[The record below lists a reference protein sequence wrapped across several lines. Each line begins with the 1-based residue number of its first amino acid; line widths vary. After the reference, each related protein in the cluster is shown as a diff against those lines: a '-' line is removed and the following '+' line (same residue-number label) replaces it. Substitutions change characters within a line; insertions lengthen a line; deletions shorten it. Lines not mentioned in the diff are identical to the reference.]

1 MQAARKA
8 SRLRMRAMSIPA
20 RANCER
26 YAASPFVVNRIRP
39 VAGSSTKHSRKSFSD
54 SGESFAIRS
63 SVGLVM
69 IGQVYTERPVEQ
81 PRGPGV
87 RGAGFAGRP
96 MNFESKG
103 MHMKSS
109 HQVHL
114 EMIEH
119 ALQPAS
125 CFQLQA
131 AKHKVLVIGDAIA
144 DDKEYCE
151 ALLLKIDHLLSQ
163 ETVPPVSPSTGA
175 TVASP
180 ASSERIRSAA

>member
-8 SRLRMRAMSIPA
+8 SRLRMRLMSNPA

-26 YAASPFVVNRIRP
+26 YASRPLAVKRIRP

-54 SGESFAIRS
+54 SGESFASRF

-69 IGQVYTERPVEQ
+69 IGQVYTERSVEQ
-81 PRGPGV
+81 PRRRVV
-87 RGAGFAGRP
+87 RVVGFAQRA
-96 MNFESKG
+96 MNYDSKG

-109 HQVHL
+109 HQGHL

-119 ALQPAS
+119 SLQPTA

-131 AKHKVLVIGDAIA
+131 AKHNVLVIRDALA

-151 ALLLKIDHLLSQ
+151 ALLLKIDHLLGQ
-163 ETVPPVSPSTGA
+163 ETVQ
-175 TVASP
+175 
-180 ASSERIRSAA
+180 